1 VNANDPNVRNVELVV
16 VATGE
21 LCEELGQVG
30 GCAASLLID
39 ARAAPPRVTYDRQL
53 EQYLG
58 VPVSWE
64 DRELFRIAHQWSV
77 TISRIESFVQ
87 SFPVIP
93 AQ

>member
-1 VNANDPNVRNVELVV
+1 
-16 VATGE
+16 
-21 LCEELGQVG
+21 
-30 GCAASLLID
+30 
-39 ARAAPPRVTYDRQL
+39 VTYDRQL

-64 DRELFRIAHQWSV
+64 DRELFHIAHPRSV
-77 TISRIESFVQ
+77 TISRIEAFVQ

>member
-1 VNANDPNVRNVELVV
+1 MTLTPVL
-16 VATGE
+16 
-21 LCEELGQVG
+21 LVG

-39 ARAAPPRVTYDRQL
+39 ARAAPPRVTYDWQL

-64 DRELFRIAHQWSV
+64 DRELFHIAHPRSV
-77 TISRIESFVQ
+77 TISRIEAFVQ